1 MMLDKLYTNAVIV
14 STVGR
19 VTGCLGVK
27 DGKVAVL
34 AKSPEGLDS
43 VETIDCGGKYML
55 PGFIDSHIHPYDPGP
70 NHRED
75 FEHLTASMA
84 AGGIT
89 TGCMMPFQDPVISD
103 VDTYEYTKNYYS
115 GKGYVDYGI
124 HGGAIATNVDKADE
138 LWRNTGATAMK
149 AFMCYSTDDCPFLE
163 DDTLYAHL
171 KILAENGGIGMIHC
185 ENDGIIRLRERE
197 IRAKG
202 RKDGRAYNA
211 SHPDYAEI
219 EAIQRAILFLKQTG
233 AAAVI
238 VHVSTAEG
246 IRLIHKA
253 QEEGIRVWAE
263 TCSHYLTFTVD
274 DMDTLGAA
282 LKFSPPM
289 HDKQNRE
296 ELWDLVDKGYV
307 STISS
312 DHCPFSS
319 EEKFADEDDIWKT
332 PNGIPGVQ
340 AIAPVLLNGVNEG
353 RITLEKVV
361 ELTSYNASRLYRL
374 YPKKGILQPGS
385 DADFTLVDMDMEKV
399 FCKEDNKSKCPW
411 SPYYGR
417 TFKGWP
423 VMTVCRGEIIYKN
436 GEVVGRQGY
445 GEYVARSRD

>member
-197 IRAKG
+197 IMAEG

-253 QEEGIRVWAE
+253 QEEGVRVWAE

-289 HDKQNRE
+289 HDEQNRE
-296 ELWDLVDKGYV
+296 ELWNLVDKGYV
-307 STISS
+307 NTISS

-361 ELTSYNASRLYRL
+361 ELTSYNASRLYGL

-445 GEYVARSRD
+445 GEYVASSRD